1 MKKIVL
7 NSIII
12 ITTSVVLVLLVFF
25 TDGAQNMIS
34 MIVRTEYRWLI
45 AALACTFLF
54 WVFGAFTVGMLKRGI
69 VGKEK
74 DPGQNFKTVMVGM
87 FFSSV
92 TPFATGGQPAQ
103 IYMLKR
109 MGIDGGTGTS
119 IIILKSVFY
128 QSSIMLMCIGL
139 YLVNRQFLVMNIPQ
153 FNYLFAIGCIAN
165 ILLLSIY
172 ALFLFN
178 SKAAEKAV
186 WYFLKAITFFKIIKN
201 PEERMNDLHV
211 SLGRFK
217 NGVRILSK
225 RKWFVLGA
233 FIMQILQQ
241 FFLFCVP
248 IFMMRAIEGSFTS
261 IFGGVFDIFVCTAMV
276 SMIAALVPTPGTSG
290 GAEGLSL
297 LCIAPF
303 FYNSP
308 KMAIVLV
315 WRVLTYYANVVVGGI
330 FCLMVKEKPLSS
342 KEVREDVI
350 EA

>member
-12 ITTSVVLVLLVFF
+12 IAASITLVILVFF
-25 TDGAQNMIS
+25 TDGAQNMIGL
-34 MIVRTEYRWLI
+34 IVRTEYKWLGV
-45 AALACTFLF
+45 ALGCTFLY
-54 WVFGAFTVGMLKRGI
+54 WVFGAFTVGMIKRGI
-69 VGKEK
+69 IGKK
-74 DPGQNFKTVMVGM
+74 NDPGQNFKTVMVGM

-109 MGIDGGTGTS
+109 VGVDGGTGTS

-128 QSSIMLMCIGL
+128 QTSIMLMCAGL
-139 YLVNRQFLVMNIPQ
+139 YIANKQFLVMNIPQ
-153 FNYLFAIGCIAN
+153 FNILFIIGVCAN
-165 ILLLSIY
+165 LFLLSLY
-172 ALFLFN
+172 GLFLLN
-178 SKAAEKAV
+178 SKAADRAV
-186 WYFLKAITFFKIIKN
+186 WYFLKLLKFFRLVKH
-201 PEERMNDLHV
+201 PEEKFRGLHG

-217 NGVRILSK
+217 DGVRMLSK
-225 RKWFVLGA
+225 RKGYICGA
-233 FIMQILQQ
+233 LLMQLLQQ

-248 IFMMRAIEGSFTS
+248 VFMLRALEGSFVS
-261 IFGGVFDIFVCTAMV
+261 VFGNVFDIYVSTAMV
-276 SMIAALVPTPGTSG
+276 VMIAALVPTPGTTG

-308 KMAIVLV
+308 KMSVVLI
-315 WRVLTYYANVVVGGI
+315 WRLLTYYANIVVGGI
-330 FCLMVKEKPLSS
+330 FCLLVKEKPLSS
-342 KEVREDVI
+342 DEVKEELK

>member
-12 ITTSVVLVLLVFF
+12 IATSVVLVLLVFF

-34 MIVRTEYRWLI
+34 MIVRTEYRWLV

-54 WVFGAFTVGMLKRGI
+54 WSFGALTVGMLKRGI
-69 VGKEK
+69 IGKHN

-92 TPFATGGQPAQ
+92 TPFNTGGQPAQ

-119 IIILKSVFY
+119 IIIMKSVFY
-128 QSSIMLMCIGL
+128 QSSIMIICAGL
-139 YLVNRQFLVMNIPQ
+139 YIANRQFLVMNIPQ
-153 FNYLFAIGCIAN
+153 FNLLFAIGCIAN
-165 ILLLSIY
+165 LLLLGVY
-172 ALFLFN
+172 GLFLFN
-178 SKAAEKAV
+178 SRIAEKTV
-186 WYFLKAITFFKIIKN
+186 WYFLKLISFFKIIKD
-201 PEERMNDLHV
+201 PEEKMEGLHV

-217 NGVRILSK
+217 EGVRILLK
-225 RKWFVLGA
+225 RKRYIAGA
-233 FIMQILQQ
+233 MVFQMLQQ
-241 FFLFCVP
+241 GFLFCVP

-261 IFGGVFDIFVCTAMV
+261 VFGGVFDIFVCTAMV
-276 SMIAALVPTPGTSG
+276 SMIAALVPTPGTTG

-303 FYNSP
+303 FYGSP
-308 KMAIVLV
+308 KMSVVLI
-315 WRVLTYYANVVVGGI
+315 WRLLTYYANVVVGAI
-330 FCLMVKEKPLSS
+330 FCLLVKEKPLKS
-342 KEVREDVI
+342 KEVGDDTV